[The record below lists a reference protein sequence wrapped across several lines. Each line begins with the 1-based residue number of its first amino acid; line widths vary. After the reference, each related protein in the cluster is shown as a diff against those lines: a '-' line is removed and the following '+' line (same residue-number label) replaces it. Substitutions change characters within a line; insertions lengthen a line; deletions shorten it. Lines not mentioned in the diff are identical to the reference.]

1 MCFIDNDICHIGHC
15 RSLVVL
21 PSFRVGGIH
30 IHDSS
35 FLTIHAH
42 GFGEDARAL
51 LSPFAALVRANGVEL
66 THLVS
71 FDGGSPEVAF
81 LFLECDHFKFR
92 SVIGVVQTHFHLF
105 SDGRPEGEGCFLGRI
120 NALVFQFV
128 WLGGAT
134 D

>member
-1 MCFIDNDICHIGHC
+1 MSLIHHHFGWVCHG
-15 RSLVVL
+15 RALVVL
-21 PSFRVGGIH
+21 PSLRVSGLH
-30 IHDSS
+30 VDDSS

-42 GFGEDARAL
+42 GFGEDTRAL
-51 LSPFAALVRANGVEL
+51 LSPFAALVRTYGVEL
-66 THLVS
+66 TYLVT
-71 FDGGSPEVAF
+71 FDSSSPVIAF

-105 SDGRPEGEGCFLGRI
+105 SDGRPEGEDCFLWCI